1 MMRMQPSLGFAD
13 RPFQAEKTAA
23 VAIELSDVSV
33 TFGRGERAVPA
44 LAMTSVR
51 IGDGEFVALVGPSG
65 CGKSTILRLVAGL
78 VQPSTG
84 VVILGGREVAAKAL
98 RVGMAFQNPTM
109 LPWLTIEQN
118 IMLPLKIVEPYRSQ
132 FAKLKRTVFR
142 DKANALLEQ
151 VGLKGFG
158 RRFPWQLSGGMLQRA
173 NLCRAL
179 IHEPRMLL
187 LDEPFG
193 ALDQFTREELWS
205 ILQELWMLHR
215 PTVLLVTHDLRE
227 AGFLASRICVMSAR
241 PGRILDD
248 REVTFA
254 RPRTVAMTFEPD
266 FVALNQRLRAFIVG
280 EHGAA
285 KLMARLMASLMAA
298 MPDLDYRQKAWSAG
312 LIVLFFAGWELFC
325 LMTGMSDLVLPRPS
339 QIFVTLVQKFP
350 LLWPHILQTLATTMI
365 GFVLGVVL
373 GVVLGAIIGVSKTA
387 YDTAYPLLV
396 GFSSIPK
403 VALVPIFVLWFGS
416 GSVPA
421 VLTALSICFFPIVV
435 NIATGLAT
443 TEPELEDVLKALGAT
458 KFDILW
464 NVGLPRTMPF
474 FFASLKVAISYAFV
488 GAVLS
493 ETVASNRGIGNVM
506 MTASSNFNVP
516 LVFAGLF
523 VLAALGV
530 ALYAIFAVIEGRVTG
545 WATRKN
551 DLITT

>member
-1 MMRMQPSLGFAD
+1 MMRMQPSPAFAGTPVSSD
-13 RPFQAEKTAA
+13 SGSQSAP

-44 LAMTSVR
+44 LAPTTLK

-98 RVGMAFQNPTM
+98 RIGMAFQNPTM

-132 FAKLKRTVFR
+132 FAKLKRTTFR

-205 ILQELWMLHR
+205 ILQELWILHR

-248 REVTFA
+248 RHV
-254 RPRTVAMTFEPD
+254 D
-266 FVALNQRLRAFIVG
+266 LRAPAHRGDDLRAGFRRAQPAPARIHRRRARRG
-280 EHGAA
+280 QASRSRPCLISITA
-285 KLMARLMASLMAA
+285 KR
-298 MPDLDYRQKAWSAG
+298 PGR
-312 LIVLFFAGWELFC
+312 
-325 LMTGMSDLVLPRPS
+325 SD
-339 QIFVTLVQKFP
+339 
-350 LLWPHILQTLATTMI
+350 
-365 GFVLGVVL
+365 
-373 GVVLGAIIGVSKTA
+373 
-387 YDTAYPLLV
+387 
-396 GFSSIPK
+396 
-403 VALVPIFVLWFGS
+403 
-416 GSVPA
+416 
-421 VLTALSICFFPIVV
+421 
-435 NIATGLAT
+435 
-443 TEPELEDVLKALGAT
+443 
-458 KFDILW
+458 
-464 NVGLPRTMPF
+464 
-474 FFASLKVAISYAFV
+474 
-488 GAVLS
+488 
-493 ETVASNRGIGNVM
+493 
-506 MTASSNFNVP
+506 
-516 LVFAGLF
+516 
-523 VLAALGV
+523 
-530 ALYAIFAVIEGRVTG
+530 
-545 WATRKN
+545 
-551 DLITT
+551 

>member
-1 MMRMQPSLGFAD
+1 MRMQPASAFAD
-13 RPFQAEKTAA
+13 ASVSADTTGPVA
-23 VAIELSDVSV
+23 VELSDVSV

-44 LAMTSVR
+44 LAPASLK
-51 IGDGEFVALVGPSG
+51 IGEGEFVALVGPSG

-98 RVGMAFQNPTM
+98 RIGMAFQNPTM

-205 ILQELWMLHR
+205 ILQALWMLHR

-248 REVTFA
+248 RAVTFA
-254 RPRTVAMTFEPD
+254 RPRTVAMTFEPE
-266 FVALNQRLRAFIVG
+266 FVALNQRLREFIVG
-280 EHGAA
+280 ERTAA
-285 KLMARLMASLMAA
+285 
-298 MPDLDYRQKAWSAG
+298 PSAG
-312 LIVLFFAGWELFC
+312 G
-325 LMTGMSDLVLPRPS
+325 SD
-339 QIFVTLVQKFP
+339 
-350 LLWPHILQTLATTMI
+350 A
-365 GFVLGVVL
+365 
-373 GVVLGAIIGVSKTA
+373 
-387 YDTAYPLLV
+387 
-396 GFSSIPK
+396 
-403 VALVPIFVLWFGS
+403 
-416 GSVPA
+416 
-421 VLTALSICFFPIVV
+421 
-435 NIATGLAT
+435 
-443 TEPELEDVLKALGAT
+443 
-458 KFDILW
+458 
-464 NVGLPRTMPF
+464 
-474 FFASLKVAISYAFV
+474 
-488 GAVLS
+488 
-493 ETVASNRGIGNVM
+493 
-506 MTASSNFNVP
+506 
-516 LVFAGLF
+516 
-523 VLAALGV
+523 
-530 ALYAIFAVIEGRVTG
+530 
-545 WATRKN
+545 
-551 DLITT
+551 